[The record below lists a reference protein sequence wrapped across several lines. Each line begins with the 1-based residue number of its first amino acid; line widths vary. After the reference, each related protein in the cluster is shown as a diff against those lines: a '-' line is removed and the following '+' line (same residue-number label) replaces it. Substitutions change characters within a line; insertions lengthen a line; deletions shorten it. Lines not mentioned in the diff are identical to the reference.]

1 MMRSNNR
8 IEGDRLA
15 WLITLGLAFGV
26 AALQT
31 WLKLV
36 SREPTPGARHALTLD
51 DAVFWIDWIV
61 TAAAALCTALVGASL
76 EQKPIATST
85 VGVALVVLI
94 MGLTFMPYGV
104 RMICYD
110 GNGVIKG
117 WPYVVCADAVG
128 LIVLLS
134 SVVAG
139 VKTYA

>member
-1 MMRSNNR
+1 M
-8 IEGDRLA
+8 GLA
-15 WLITLGLAFGV
+15 WLLTLGLAFVV
-26 AALQT
+26 AVLQT

-36 SREPTPGARHALTLD
+36 SREPAPGKKHALTLD

-61 TAAAALCTALVGASL
+61 TAAVALCGALIAASL
-76 EQKPIATST
+76 DHKPIGTAT
-85 VGVALVVLI
+85 VFVALGVLFVG
-94 MGLTFMPYGV
+94 MTFMPFGV

-110 GNGVIKG
+110 GSGAIKG
-117 WPYVVCADAVG
+117 WLYVVCADAIG